1 MKRLLYAIP
10 LVFALMQAAHA
21 GEAAPVAEDP
31 AIERR
36 MLDLSEGLR
45 CLVCQNETLAASQAE
60 LALDLKQEIR
70 EMMKKGMSDKEI
82 VAYLVHRY
90 GDFVLYNP
98 PVKSTTLLLWYG
110 PFAFLAV
117 GVAVLVFTIR
127 KRRKLIAETTLS
139 SDEEQRAKS
148 LLEQNS

>member
-1 MKRLLYAIP
+1 MKRFFYLIP
-10 LVFALMQAAHA
+10 LLFALAGTVHA
-21 GEAAPVAEDP
+21 QEAAPASADP
-31 AIERR
+31 AIEKR
-36 MLDLSEGLR
+36 MLNLTETLR

-90 GDFVLYNP
+90 GDFVLYDP

-117 GVAVLVFTIR
+117 GLAVLFYTIR
-127 KRRKLIAETTLS
+127 KRRGLIEDAKLTT
-139 SDEEQRAKS
+139 DEEQRAKS
-148 LLEQNS
+148 LLEHNS